1 MWPCAK
7 EVSVCTRALELPF
20 YDVNAVAL
28 DRDRTTY
35 LYTASPRARP
45 IASPYTTGRTDP
57 PRHRSIRRKYLYV
70 PALTPHMSQ
79 RGTFFA

>member
-35 LYTASPRARP
+35 LYAASPRARP
-45 IASPYTTGRTDP
+45 IASPYHRADRPSTASFDP
-57 PRHRSIRRKYLYV
+57 P
-70 PALTPHMSQ
+70 
-79 RGTFFA
+79 

>member
-28 DRDRTTY
+28 DRDRT
-35 LYTASPRARP
+35 
-45 IASPYTTGRTDP
+45 
-57 PRHRSIRRKYLYV
+57 KYLY
-70 PALTPHMSQ
+70 AAGTPHSIAIKRTPPGGQTHHGIVRSDVNTCTCQ
-79 RGTFFA
+79 RSLLT